1 MFRYRLNLPEQACHL
16 RYGVP
21 MAEALTIGMETN
33 HMYLVSGNQIL
44 AVAVGMK
51 VNRALQIG
59 SCFE

>member
-1 MFRYRLNLPEQACHL
+1 MFRYRLNLPEQASHL

-33 HMYLVSGNQIL
+33 YIYFVSGNQIL
-44 AVAVGMK
+44 AVKVGVK
-51 VNRALQIG
+51 LNKALNLG